1 MTIQQRIRT
10 EDLMKPGWRS
20 FLLTLALWYLLVTL
34 YMMMGST
41 SRPLLEKYAFYTRYS
56 WPNFLLCYL
65 NIVWIIPQLLHTRR
79 VVAYLATISC
89 VLAAYVGIRYA
100 NHILQ
105 NPDMYTYYT
114 RSGNE
119 LVKIYLSTAEIIK
132 SEVFKGLQFLLLSLA
147 YRFILDRI
155 ITERRISKLE
165 REKLS
170 ADLAMLRYQLNP
182 HFLFNTINDIYYL
195 ALIRSTHT
203 ADALLELSEL
213 LRYVLLSKDDRVS
226 LDLEVDH
233 LRRFVNLHRFRF
245 PDCHVNLNI
254 DLGPTDESWTIPP
267 LLLISFTENAFKH
280 GDPGTETEPIDI
292 ILRREKRRLIY
303 QVRNPVGKTASKDPQ
318 PGVGLPNLRNRL
330 ELLFP
335 NDYQLSVG
343 IPDKRFYVADMEIP
357 LQPH

>member
-1 MTIQQRIRT
+1 M

-20 FLLTLALWYLLVTL
+20 FLFTLALWYLLVTL
-34 YMMMGST
+34 YMTMGST
-41 SRPLLEKYAFYTRYS
+41 SRPLLEKYTFYTRYS

-79 VVAYLATISC
+79 VVAYLAAISC
-89 VLAAYVGIRYA
+89 VLVAYVGIRYG

-105 NPDMYTYYT
+105 NPDIYTYYT

-119 LVKIYLSTAEIIK
+119 LVKMYLSTAEIIK
-132 SEVFKGLQFLLLSLA
+132 SEVIKGLQFLLLSLA
-147 YRFILDRI
+147 YRFILDRT

-245 PDCHVNLNI
+245 PDCHVSLNI
-254 DLGPTDESWTIPP
+254 DLGPTEESWTIPP

-280 GDPGTETEPIDI
+280 GDPGTESEPIDI
-292 ILRREKRRLIY
+292 IIRREKRRLIY
-303 QVRNPVGKTASKDPQ
+303 QVRNPIGKTISKDRQ
-318 PGVGLPNLRNRL
+318 AGVGLPNLRNRL

-335 NDYQLSVG
+335 NNYRLSVG
-343 IPDKRFYVADMEIP
+343 TPDNRYYVADLDIP
-357 LQPH
+357 IQPL